1 MFFLT
6 ESEQTLLD
14 SVGFLE
20 VTDDL
25 LDRMFPQES
34 RLDHTQESRLDH
46 TQESRLDHTQE
57 SRLDHTQTLS
67 III

>member
-6 ESEQTLLD
+6 ESEQTSLD

-25 LDRMFPQES
+25 LDRMFPENLDENTYKQS
-34 RLDHTQESRLDH
+34 RREY
-46 TQESRLDHTQE
+46 
-57 SRLDHTQTLS
+57 TQTIS